1 MAGQGAVTGEEAAIG
16 DTKVAAESHK
26 APGTGFSEEGDS
38 EDAGFYWSADE
49 EDAHDDRPD
58 DAILS
63 KAEFQLVLDRA
74 SAKFGRF
81 VGRLRARNGSV
92 LIKDY
97 TAADDFADSDDEEVV
112 RVHA

>member
-1 MAGQGAVTGEEAAIG
+1 MAGQGAVTGEEAAIS

-26 APGTGFSEEGDS
+26 APGTGFSEEEDS
-38 EDAGFYWSADE
+38 EDVGFYWSADE
-49 EDAHDDRPD
+49 EDAHNDRPD

-81 VGRLRARNGSV
+81 VGRLRARNRSV

-97 TAADDFADSDDEEVV
+97 TAADFADSDDEEVV